1 MSTAPTYGVADPME
15 SASLRPTAIGSQVSR
30 LLTGINKLS
39 LDAPLVAMTWQWA
52 FSDAAGVRLGWEYYL
67 ILGGSVWCVY
77 VLDRVIDGLFMSP
90 DGPATPRHE
99 FAQRHPGALF
109 LLCVATTFLMVVLSL
124 FLLPLRVLSNWI
136 ALALGVTGYFI
147 VVHGLRPARMVI
159 AKEILVAFLFAGG
172 SAIFVLSTQPLHG
185 MAVLPPF
192 FGAFLLFFG
201 NASSISI
208 WERAFDRSS
217 RQSSIAVDFPR
228 LIHLLPWYLAVLGG
242 LAFLAPILGV
252 GSWRIGASVGTGSML
267 LWTLDRLGSRL
278 GLAEKRELADLA
290 LLSPLLIRL
299 LG

>member
-1 MSTAPTYGVADPME
+1 ME
-15 SASLRPTAIGSQVSR
+15 SASLRPRSIGSQVSR
-30 LLTGINKLS
+30 LLAGINKLS
-39 LDAPLVAMTWQWA
+39 LDAPMVAMTWQWA

-77 VLDRVIDGLFMSP
+77 VLDRVVDGLRLSS

-99 FAQRHPGALF
+99 FAQRHFGGLF
-109 LLCVATTFLMVVLSL
+109 LLGVATTFLMVILSF
-124 FLLPLRVLSNWI
+124 FLLPPRVLSNWI
-136 ALALGVTGYFI
+136 ALALGVAGYFI
-147 VVHGLRPARMVI
+147 VVHWLRPARMVI

-172 SAIFVLSTQPLHG
+172 SAVFVLSTHPLQG
-185 MAVLPPF
+185 TAILLPF

-201 NASSISI
+201 NASSISK

-242 LAFLAPILGV
+242 LAFLLPILGV
-252 GSWRIGASVGTGSML
+252 GSWRIGASIGTSSIL
-267 LWTLDRLGSRL
+267 LWVLDRLGSRL

-290 LLSPLLIRL
+290 LLSPLLIGL
-299 LG
+299 FG